1 MPVLNKFFLNRH
13 SRTENRDYT
22 SSKAGSFDSNVDQDI
37 SHLSSRTHAEHE
49 SKAGRRRMFSQQDG
63 ETARDYMSGI
73 TTLEKAAQGGRGFQ
87 TVGLDLGVL
96 GSRRNTD
103 EEINKQAAS
112 SGTFESNYHK
122 SQSSSKGAQ
131 SSSSHSY
138 SAHDSNQQGY
148 DDAEYEEYEE
158 EIPTDHGVPTHAS
171 STHHQSSHYSYNS
184 GPRTSQSYYHSSGD
198 AKLQHY
204 PKKREAPH
212 FDNPCRATNCQ
223 ALRCIVGPI
232 DKSSS
237 TSTALIAF
245 RTRLVAETLNKVK
258 YLYYQLFFIFNHF

>member
-1 MPVLNKFFLNRH
+1 MPVFNNEFFHRH
-13 SRTENRDYT
+13 SRTENRDY
-22 SSKAGSFDSNVDQDI
+22 SSNKVGSFDSNVDQDI

-63 ETARDYMSGI
+63 ESARDYMSGI
-73 TTLEKAAQGGRGFQ
+73 TTLEKAAQGGQGFQ

-112 SGTFESNYHK
+112 SGTFESNYHS
-122 SQSSSKGAQ
+122 SQGSSKGAQ

-138 SAHDSNQQGY
+138 ATHHESNQQGY

-158 EIPTDHGVPTHAS
+158 EIPQEHGTAS
-171 STHHQSSHYSYNS
+171 HSSSAHHQSSNYNYNS
-184 GPRTSQSYYHSSGD
+184 GPRTQQSYYHSNGE

-204 PKKREAPH
+204 PKKREAVIN
-212 FDNPCRATNCQ
+212 NPCTATNCQ
-223 ALRCIVGPI
+223 ALRCIVGPL

-237 TSTALIAF
+237 SNGALIAF
-245 RTRLVAETLNKVK
+245 RTRLVAETLNKVN
-258 YLYYQLFFIFNHF
+258 YLLMILISN